1 MLEYIKKSSKER
13 ESQMN
18 MEIFRLINNLENKNT
33 FLDNAMLFFSEYML
47 YVFAGMIALVFIL
60 GVIKKDKKVR
70 RVAINTFLLTV
81 INIILA
87 YFIGSIYYV
96 DRPFVHNKVN
106 LLYPHVEDASFPSDH
121 ATVTMSIALGIN
133 KYNKF
138 LGIVLTILSIIVGFS
153 RVYVGHHS
161 PADVV
166 GTYIIVFIM
175 SYIYNAKLS
184 NKINK
189 IYDIIENMV
198 ATKLGINWL
207 YK

>member
-1 MLEYIKKSSKER
+1 
-13 ESQMN
+13 MN

-33 FLDNAMLFFSEYML
+33 FLDNAMLIFSEYML

-70 RVAINTFLLTV
+70 WVAINTFLLTV

-106 LLYPHVEDASFPSDH
+106 LLYSHAPDASFPSDH

-133 KYNKF
+133 KYNKVF
-138 LGIVLTILSIIVGFS
+138 GIVLTILSIIVGFS

-189 IYDIIENMV
+189 IYDKIENMV
-198 ATKLGINWL
+198 ATKLGITWI

>member
-1 MLEYIKKSSKER
+1 
-13 ESQMN
+13 MN

-33 FLDNAMLFFSEYML
+33 FLDNAMLIFSEYML

-70 RVAINTFLLTV
+70 WVAINTFLLTV

-106 LLYPHVEDASFPSDH
+106 LLYQHVEDASFPSDH

>member
-1 MLEYIKKSSKER
+1 
-13 ESQMN
+13 MN

-33 FLDNAMLFFSEYML
+33 FLDNAMLIFSEYML

-70 RVAINTFLLTV
+70 WVAINTFLLTV

-184 NKINK
+184 NKVNK
-189 IYDIIENMV
+189 IYDKIENMV
-198 ATKLGINWL
+198 ATKLGITWL